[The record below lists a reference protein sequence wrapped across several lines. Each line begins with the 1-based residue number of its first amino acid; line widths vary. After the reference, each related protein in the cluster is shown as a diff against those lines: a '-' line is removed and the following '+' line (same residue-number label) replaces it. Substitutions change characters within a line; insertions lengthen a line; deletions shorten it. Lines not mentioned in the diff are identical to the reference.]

1 MWARVF
7 WRDFNQYS
15 VSIIE
20 AQFWAYLLSAKGIE
34 INRER
39 KCALSTIILGVK
51 LPLQGSTHCSCI
63 INILLIMN
71 YTWVS
76 PQKIRSFPNKK
87 SKNTLQDFD
96 HQPFTLKKKQRKR
109 THKKKH
115 NFHISWQQPIAS
127 TRPLRRCGTLQPH
140 GSSCTFA
147 SWPSFPENC
156 DPVDLPG
163 HTSGPSSMSNTT
175 PCFFVETCRYRKWSE
190 NVNGRCHERNLR
202 CLFRRNNTL

>member
-1 MWARVF
+1 MWARMF

-15 VSIIE
+15 VSITE

-96 HQPFTLKKKQRKR
+96 HQPFTLKKNNKKEHTKKNIISTYLDNNQSPRLVPFAVAELFNR
-109 THKKKH
+109 T
-115 NFHISWQQPIAS
+115 A
-127 TRPLRRCGTLQPH
+127 RVAPLLLGQVFQKTATL
-140 GSSCTFA
+140 
-147 SWPSFPENC
+147 
-156 DPVDLPG
+156 
-163 HTSGPSSMSNTT
+163 
-175 PCFFVETCRYRKWSE
+175 
-190 NVNGRCHERNLR
+190 
-202 CLFRRNNTL
+202 